1 MRISTTIKWAGLL
14 VAVICAM
21 RITGTSAGDIW
32 TMGAKKLNDFRAD
45 SKALV
50 SGDYQQRI
58 AKSLRD
64 EADKVKVPTS
74 EVADDELARELAAAR
89 KKLLDDRAAEL
100 EKHRDK
106 ILQGDLD
113 SLKRQVIEN
122 ARNAGG
128 GN

>member
-1 MRISTTIKWAGLL
+1 MSISTKIKWAGLI
-14 VAVICAM
+14 VAIIGAM
-21 RITGTSAGDIW
+21 RISGTSGGDIW
-32 TMGAKKLNDFRAD
+32 RMGTKKINDFRAD

-58 AKSLRD
+58 AKSLRE

-74 EVADDELARELAAAR
+74 DVADDELARELAAAR
-89 KKLLDDRAAEL
+89 KKLLDDRAAKL

-106 ILQGDLD
+106 ILQGDVD